1 MPSNVLPRPLVSDP
15 GDEIGV
21 LETVF
26 EAAPFPIA
34 IIDHAA
40 ALLFANGAFKREWI
54 GESQKPAVFSTL
66 LHSDDEADFHQAIQG
81 LNIVS
86 PAKRLELR
94 VMHPTG
100 SQRWALATF
109 APLGKNLKGQFLF
122 AVHLSDIT
130 DQRGQFEE
138 LAERESRWDNAL
150 VSSVSGVWD
159 HNYATGQKYY
169 SPVWRQIR
177 GMSAE
182 DPLAASTEEWLEL
195 VHPDDHARVIHAME
209 RQIAGDPAYAVF
221 DYRERHKQGHWVWI
235 ECRGA
240 CVEWDAS
247 GKATRVVGT
256 DTDISARKAAEERT
270 AQMSRRL
277 DMALEISGIGVY
289 ESDFSTGQVEWD
301 ERMFRIYGLEKT
313 EEVKIGGLWE
323 SFLHPDDAARVQAN
337 VSAHIE
343 EGKRFSD
350 QYRVILR
357 DGSERVVRTRTMSFI
372 DGNGHQKMVG
382 ANWDVTADVT
392 LHRELERAKTLA
404 EARNRELE
412 AARSSIEHNAMHD
425 YLTDLPN
432 RRYLDEMLD
441 RMAAECARD
450 RHGIAI
456 LHIDLDRFKQI
467 NDTLGHS
474 AGDMMLKHAAK
485 VLKGTIRKGDFVAR
499 IGGDEFVILSKF
511 EGSPRKLSHLADRI
525 IKELRKPVSYEG
537 HDCRFGASIGIACH
551 TGADVDARQ
560 LLLNADIALYRAK
573 NRGRNRHEF
582 FSAETQNEII
592 STKRISDEILLALER
607 DEFIPYYQL
616 QFDAR
621 TLEIAGVETLARW
634 MHPERGMLSPDK
646 FLDMA
651 EELDVVSV
659 IDGTILD
666 KALADFRDWRARGLS
681 IPKLSVNVSYRRLHD
696 ASLSRKLKKLKIEPG
711 TVSFE
716 LLESIFLDNCDDDV
730 LKNLAR
736 IRKLGIEIEIDDFGT
751 GHASIISLLRLNP
764 RALKIDRE
772 LVRLVSQSQ
781 KQRKMVGSIIEIG
794 KSLNIEVVAEGVE
807 TTEQIRILRDLGC
820 DVLQGYALA
829 RPMPRGS
836 IPDFIL
842 SARWRPSENPQPD
855 NRKRHPTGD

>member
-1 MPSNVLPRPLVSDP
+1 MPSSVLPRPLDSGP

-40 ALLFANGAFKREWI
+40 ALLFANGTFKREWL
-54 GESQKPAVFSTL
+54 GENQRPATLSTL
-66 LHSDDEADFHQAIQG
+66 LHVQDQARFHRAIEG
-81 LNIVS
+81 LDIGS
-86 PAKRLELR
+86 ASERLELR
-94 VMHPTG
+94 FLDPAG
-100 SQRWALATF
+100 SPRWAVTTF

-122 AVHLSDIT
+122 AVHLADVT
-130 DQRGQFEE
+130 DQRLQIEE

-177 GMSAE
+177 GMSPE
-182 DPLAASTEEWLEL
+182 DPLAASTEEWLKL
-195 VHPDDHARVIHAME
+195 VHPDDRDRVIHAMA
-209 RQIAGDPAYAVF
+209 RQNAGDPAYAVF

-240 CVEWDAS
+240 CVEWDAT

-256 DTDISARKAAEERT
+256 DTDITARKAADEKT

-289 ESDFSTGQVEWD
+289 ESDFSTGEVDWD
-301 ERMFRIYGLEKT
+301 ERMFRIYGLARS

-337 VSAHIE
+337 VLDHIE

-372 DGNGHQKMVG
+372 DGNGHPKMVG
-382 ANWDVTADVT
+382 ANWDVTADVA

-404 EARNRELE
+404 EARNRDLE

-441 RMAAECARD
+441 RVAAECARD

-485 VLKGTIRKGDFVAR
+485 VLRGTIRKGDFVAR

-525 IKELRKPVSYEG
+525 IGELRKPVSYEG
-537 HDCRFGASIGIACH
+537 NDCRFGASIGIACH
-551 TGADVDARQ
+551 TGAEVDARQ

-582 FSAETQNEII
+582 FSADTHNAII

-616 QFDAR
+616 QFDAA

-634 MHPERGMLSPDK
+634 MHPERGMLSPDQ
-646 FLDMA
+646 FLEMA
-651 EELDVVSV
+651 EELDAVSV
-659 IDGTILD
+659 IDGIILD
-666 KALADFRDWRARGLS
+666 KALADFRDWRAHGLS

-696 ASLSRKLKKLKIEPG
+696 ASLSRKLKKLRIEPG

-716 LLESIFLDNCDDDV
+716 LLESIFLDNCDGDV

-736 IRKLGIEIEIDDFGT
+736 IRKLGIDIEIDDFGT

-829 RPMPRGS
+829 RPMPRAS
-836 IPDFIL
+836 IPDFIR
-842 SARWRPSENPQPD
+842 SGRWRPSESL
-855 NRKRHPTGD
+855 

>member
-1 MPSNVLPRPLVSDP
+1 MPSNVLSRLLDS
-15 GDEIGV
+15 GLGEEIGV

-26 EAAPFPIA
+26 QAAPFPIA
-34 IIDHAA
+34 IVDHAA
-40 ALLFANGAFKREWI
+40 TLLFANGTFRREWM
-54 GESQKPAVFSTL
+54 GDGRQPAALSAI
-66 LHSDDEADFHQAIQG
+66 LHPGDQDSFHRTIQG
-81 LNIVS
+81 LSLDS
-86 PAKRLELR
+86 PAERLELR
-94 VMHPTG
+94 VPDPNG
-100 SQRWALATF
+100 SQRWVVATF
-109 APLGKNLKGQFLF
+109 APLGKNLKGQILS
-122 AVHLSDIT
+122 AVHLTDIT
-130 DQRGQFEE
+130 DQRRQVEE
-138 LAERESRWDNAL
+138 LIERESRWDNAL

-177 GMSAE
+177 GMSPE
-182 DPLAASTEEWLEL
+182 DPLAASTKEWLEL
-195 VHPDDHARVIHAME
+195 VHPDDHDHVIHAIE
-209 RQIAGDPAYAVF
+209 RQNAGDPAYAVF
-221 DYRERHKQGHWVWI
+221 DYRERHKQGHWIWI

-240 CVEWDAS
+240 CVEWDAN

-256 DTDISARKAAEERT
+256 DTDITARKAAEETT

-289 ESDFSTGQVEWD
+289 ESDFSTGEVEWD
-301 ERMFRIYGLEKT
+301 ERMFRIYGLAKS

-337 VSAHIE
+337 VLDNIE
-343 EGKRFSD
+343 EGKRFFD
-350 QYRVILR
+350 EYRVILR
-357 DGSERVVRTRTMSFI
+357 DGSERVIRTRTMSFI

-474 AGDMMLKHAAK
+474 AGDTMLKHVAK
-485 VLKGTIRKGDFVAR
+485 VLKSTIRKGDFVAR

-573 NRGRNRHEF
+573 SRGRNRHEF
-582 FSAETQNEII
+582 FSADTQNEII

-616 QFDAR
+616 QFDAA
-621 TLEIAGVETLARW
+621 TLEISGVETLARW

-646 FLDMA
+646 FLEMA

-666 KALADFRDWRARGLS
+666 KALADFRDWRSNGLS

-696 ASLSRKLKKLKIEPG
+696 ASLPRKLKKLKIEPG

-716 LLESIFLDNCDDDV
+716 LLESIFLDDCDDDI

-736 IRKLGIEIEIDDFGT
+736 IKKLGIDIEIDDFGT

-829 RPMPRGS
+829 RPMPRSS

-842 SARWRPSENPQPD
+842 SGRWRTGESTQPD
-855 NRKRHPTGD
+855 GRKRHATDN

>member
-1 MPSNVLPRPLVSDP
+1 LDSGP

-26 EAAPFPIA
+26 QAAPFPIA
-34 IIDHAA
+34 IVDHAA
-40 ALLFANGAFKREWI
+40 ALLFANGAFRREWMSD
-54 GESQKPAVFSTL
+54 GRQSAAFSAL
-66 LHSDDEADFHQAIQG
+66 LHPDDQGRFHETIQS
-81 LNIVS
+81 LSINS
-86 PAKRLELR
+86 LAERLELR
-94 VMHPTG
+94 VMDLNG
-100 SQRWALATF
+100 SQRWAVASF
-109 APLGKNLKGQFLF
+109 APLGKNLKGQLLF
-122 AVHLSDIT
+122 AVHLTEIT
-130 DQRGQFEE
+130 DQRRQVEE

-177 GMSAE
+177 GMSPE
-182 DPLAASTEEWLEL
+182 DPLAASTEEWLKL

-209 RQIAGDPAYAVF
+209 RQTAGDPAYAVF

-240 CVEWDAS
+240 CVEWDAN

-256 DTDISARKAAEERT
+256 DTDITARKAAEEKT

-289 ESDFSTGQVEWD
+289 ESNFSTGEVDWD
-301 ERMFRIYGLEKT
+301 ERMFRIYGLEKS

-323 SFLHPDDAARVQAN
+323 SFLHPLDAARVQAN
-337 VSAHIE
+337 VLDNIE

-350 QYRVILR
+350 EYRVVLR
-357 DGSERVVRTRTMSFI
+357 DGSERIVRTRTMSFI
-372 DGNGHQKMVG
+372 DGNGHRKMVG

-392 LHRELERAKTLA
+392 LHRELERAKILA

-441 RMAAECARD
+441 RVAAECARN

-474 AGDMMLKHAAK
+474 AGDTMLKHAAK
-485 VLKGTIRKGDFVAR
+485 ILKGTIRKGDFVAR

-525 IKELRKPVSYEG
+525 IRELRKPVSYEG

-551 TGADVDARQ
+551 TGTEVDARQ

-607 DEFIPYYQL
+607 DEFIPHYQL
-616 QFDAR
+616 QFDAK

-666 KALADFRDWRARGLS
+666 KALADFRDWRAQGLP
-681 IPKLSVNVSYRRLHD
+681 IPKLSVNVSYRRLRD
-696 ASLSRKLKKLKIEPG
+696 ASLSRKLRKLSIEPG

-716 LLESIFLDNCDDDV
+716 LLESIFLDDCDDDV

-736 IRKLGIEIEIDDFGT
+736 IRKLGIAIEIDDFGT

-781 KQRKMVGSIIEIG
+781 KQRKMIGSIIEIG

-807 TTEQIRILRDLGC
+807 TAEQIRILRDLGC

-829 RPMPRGS
+829 RPMPCSS

-842 SARWRPSENPQPD
+842 SGRWRHGENTQPD
-855 NRKRHPTGD
+855 SRTRHPTGS

>member
-1 MPSNVLPRPLVSDP
+1 MPSNVISRLLDSGP

-26 EAAPFPIA
+26 QAAPFPIA
-34 IIDHAA
+34 IVDHAA
-40 ALLFANGAFKREWI
+40 ALLFANGTFRREWMGDSRQPTALSAI
-54 GESQKPAVFSTL
+54 
-66 LHSDDEADFHQAIQG
+66 LHPGDQDSFHQTIQG
-81 LNIVS
+81 LTLDS
-86 PAKRLELR
+86 PAERLELR
-94 VMHPTG
+94 VPDPNG
-100 SQRWALATF
+100 SQRWVLATF
-109 APLGKNLKGQFLF
+109 APLGKDLKGQLLS
-122 AVHLSDIT
+122 AVHLTDIT
-130 DQRGQFEE
+130 DQRRQVEE
-138 LAERESRWDNAL
+138 LIERESRWDNAL

-177 GMSAE
+177 GMSPE
-182 DPLAASTEEWLEL
+182 DPLAASTKEWLEL
-195 VHPDDHARVIHAME
+195 VHPDDHDHVIHAIE
-209 RQIAGDPAYAVF
+209 RQNAGDPAYAVF
-221 DYRERHKQGHWVWI
+221 DYRERHKQGHWIWI

-240 CVEWDAS
+240 CVEWDAN

-256 DTDISARKAAEERT
+256 DTDITARKAAEETT

-289 ESDFSTGQVEWD
+289 ESDFSTGEVEWD
-301 ERMFRIYGLEKT
+301 ERMFRIYGLAKS

-323 SFLHPDDAARVQAN
+323 NFLHPDDAARVQAN
-337 VSAHIE
+337 VLANIE

-350 QYRVILR
+350 EYRVILR
-357 DGSERVVRTRTMSFI
+357 DGSERVVRTRTMSFV

-441 RMAAECARD
+441 RVAAECARD

-551 TGADVDARQ
+551 TGVEVDARQ

-582 FSAETQNEII
+582 FSADTQNEII

-616 QFDAR
+616 QFDAA
-621 TLEIAGVETLARW
+621 TLEISGVETLARW

-646 FLDMA
+646 FLEMA

-666 KALADFRDWRARGLS
+666 KALADFRDWRSNGLS

-716 LLESIFLDNCDDDV
+716 LLESIFLDDCDDDI

-736 IRKLGIEIEIDDFGT
+736 IKKLGIDIEIDDFGT

-829 RPMPRGS
+829 RPMPRSS

-842 SARWRPSENPQPD
+842 SGRWRTGESTQPD
-855 NRKRHPTGD
+855 GRKRHATDN